1 MVPPFHL
8 EIVTKQPTQ
17 DHDMSFLAL
26 LVLLLHF
33 MYLKELLQFYF
44 WFSFMGSENT
54 AYFTYSKVSLIE
66 AEKIQISA

>member
-1 MVPPFHL
+1 
-8 EIVTKQPTQ
+8 
-17 DHDMSFLAL
+17 MSFLAL

-33 MYLKELLQFYF
+33 MDLKELLQFYF